1 MKNKPVKISVIL
13 VATLATIGIANAA
26 LSEKRSEDPRRF
38 SFLGPEREMPKYDKG
53 TDMVDRQGNHQ
64 SCFIDTVYVNPGKRI
79 KSIYACWSDKISN

>member
-38 SFLGPEREMPKYDKG
+38 SFLGPEREMPGYEG
-53 TDMVDRQGNHQ
+53 ANMIDRQGNHQ
-64 SCFIDTVYVNPGKRI
+64 SCYLDTVYVSPGKKV
-79 KSIYACWSDKISN
+79 KSIYACWSDKASN